1 MNNTGVTP
9 KNDFEHARGLRNSAY
24 AVNLTYDRHTDI
36 HIYILREI
44 SIEHPSV
51 GLASLAQ
58 LGCTD
63 LTSTLGYLQQILEEY
78 WYRIG

>member
-1 MNNTGVTP
+1 MLGP
-9 KNDFEHARGLRNSAY
+9 RDSAY

-36 HIYILREI
+36 LYISPEI

-58 LGCTD
+58 L
-63 LTSTLGYLQQILEEY
+63 LTTANVRKYELIAKVWFKFFFHKHNIHHCNGGLTVHI
-78 WYRIG
+78 IP